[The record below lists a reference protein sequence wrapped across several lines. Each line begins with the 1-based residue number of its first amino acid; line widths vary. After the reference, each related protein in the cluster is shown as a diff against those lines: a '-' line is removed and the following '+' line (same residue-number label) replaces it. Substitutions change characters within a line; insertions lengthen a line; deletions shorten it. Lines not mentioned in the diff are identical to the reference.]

1 MTHKPNNMIERTL
14 AAAATFVLAATVMSH
29 AASEAYSRRIAVC
42 VGINDYPSYAP
53 LSCSVNDAV
62 EMSQVFRSYG
72 FDKVLLLT
80 DEEASREDILGALKE
95 VRTDI
100 GENDLFVFFYAGH
113 GWTGADANGN
123 QMGYLLPVETRAGHE
138 ADDGVSMA
146 ELREAAEAMQN
157 RHSFFIM
164 DSCYS
169 GFGISVATDSTD
181 WTSSRSIQMLTAGGA
196 LDRAF
201 EADGH
206 GLFTRY
212 ILNYFHRSGGRDSGV
227 SALKL
232 AAYVRNR
239 VRRETSGWQTPH
251 FGRMGAGEIV
261 IAMNDT
267 TAPALAMA
275 N

>member
-1 MTHKPNNMIERTL
+1 
-14 AAAATFVLAATVMSH
+14 
-29 AASEAYSRRIAVC
+29 
-42 VGINDYPSYAP
+42 
-53 LSCSVNDAV
+53 
-62 EMSQVFRSYG
+62 MSQVFCSYG

-80 DEEASREDILGALKE
+80 DEEARREDILAALKE
-95 VRTDI
+95 VGSEI

-113 GWTGADANGN
+113 GWTGADANGR
-123 QMGYLLPVETRAGHE
+123 QMGYLLPVETRREHE
-138 ADDGVSMA
+138 ADDGVSMQ
-146 ELREAAEAMQN
+146 ELRETAEAMSN
-157 RHSFFIM
+157 RHSLFIM

-212 ILNYFHRSGGRDSGV
+212 ILNYFRRSGGRNSGV

-232 AAYVRNR
+232 AAYVRTR

-261 IAMNDT
+261 IAMNDSA
-267 TAPALAMA
+267 APALAMA

>member
-1 MTHKPNNMIERTL
+1 MTHKLNNAIGRTM
-14 AAAATFVLAATVMSH
+14 AAAATLLLAANLMSH
-29 AASEAYSRRIAVC
+29 ATAESYSRRIAVC
-42 VGINDYPSYAP
+42 VGINAYPAYTS

-80 DEEASREDILGALKE
+80 DEEARRDDIMNALKE
-95 VRTDI
+95 VDEDI
-100 GENDLFVFFYAGH
+100 GDDDLFVFFYAGH
-113 GWTGADANGN
+113 GWTGNDVNGN
-123 QMGYLLPVETRAGHE
+123 QMGYLLPAETRRGYE
-138 ADDGVSMA
+138 AEDGISMHA
-146 ELREAAEAMQN
+146 LRQIVEAMPN

-169 GFGISVATDSTD
+169 GFGISVATGSTD

-212 ILNYFHRSGGRDSGV
+212 ILDYFHRSGRRNGGV

-232 AAYVRNR
+232 AAFVRNR

-251 FGRMGAGEIV
+251 FGRMGKGEIV
-261 IAMNDT
+261 IAMNDAT
-267 TAPALAMA
+267 TPALAMA

>member
-1 MTHKPNNMIERTL
+1 MTTRNNTIKRTL
-14 AAAATFVLAATVMSH
+14 AATAIFLLAATLSSH
-29 AASEAYSRRIAVC
+29 AASEAYGRRIAIC
-42 VGINDYPSYAP
+42 VGINSYPAYAP
-53 LSCSVNDAV
+53 LACSVNDAV
-62 EMSQVFRSYG
+62 GMSQVFKSYG

-80 DEEASREDILGALKE
+80 DEEARRDDIVSALREVSDEIAE
-95 VRTDI
+95 D
-100 GENDLFVFFYAGH
+100 DLLVFFYAGH

-123 QMGYLLPVETRAGHE
+123 QMGYLLPTETRKGHE
-138 ADDGVSMA
+138 ADDGLSMQS
-146 ELREAAEAMQN
+146 LRQAAEKMVN
-157 RHSFFIM
+157 RHSLFIM

-212 ILNYFHRSGGRDSGV
+212 ILNYFQRPGGRDSGV

-251 FGRMGAGEIV
+251 FGRMGAGEIT
-261 IAMNDT
+261 IAMNGPV
-267 TAPALAMA
+267 AALAMA

>member
-1 MTHKPNNMIERTL
+1 MTLKYNSKIGRTL
-14 AAAATFVLAATVMSH
+14 AATATFILAATVMGQ

-62 EMSQVFRSYG
+62 EMSQVFHSYG
-72 FDKVLLLT
+72 FDKVILLT
-80 DEEASREDILGALKE
+80 DEEAGREDIMGALKE
-95 VRTDI
+95 VGDEI
-100 GENDLFVFFYAGH
+100 GDNDLFVFFYAGH
-113 GWTGADANGN
+113 GWTGADSSGN

-138 ADDGVSMA
+138 ADDGLSMQA
-146 ELREAAEAMQN
+146 LREAVETMPN

-212 ILNYFHRSGGRDSGV
+212 ILNYFHRSGGRDGGV

-261 IAMNDT
+261 IAMNDS
-267 TAPALAMA
+267 TARTLAMA

>member
-1 MTHKPNNMIERTL
+1 MTLKSSNTIRRTL
-14 AAAATFVLAATVMSH
+14 TAAAAFILAATVMSH
-29 AASEAYSRRIAVC
+29 ATSGAYSRRIAVC
-42 VGINDYPSYAP
+42 IGINEYPTYAP

-62 EMSQVFRSYG
+62 EMSQVFRTYG

-80 DEEASREDILGALKE
+80 DEEARREDILDALEE
-95 VRTDI
+95 VGDEI

-123 QMGYLLPVETRAGHE
+123 QMGYLLPVETRAGYE
-138 ADDGVSMA
+138 ADDGLSMQ
-146 ELREAAEAMQN
+146 ELRESAEAMSN

-212 ILNYFHRSGGRDSGV
+212 ILNYFHRSGRRDGGV

-239 VRRETSGWQTPH
+239 VSRETSGWQTPH

-261 IAMNDT
+261 IAMEDS
-267 TAPALAMA
+267 TAPTLAMA

>member
-1 MTHKPNNMIERTL
+1 MTLKSNNMIGRTL
-14 AAAATFVLAATVMSH
+14 AATATLILAATVMSH
-29 AASEAYSRRIAVC
+29 ATSEAYSRRIAVC
-42 VGINDYPSYAP
+42 VGINEYPSYAP

-80 DEEASREDILGALKE
+80 DEEARREDILDALKE
-95 VRTDI
+95 VSGEITD
-100 GENDLFVFFYAGH
+100 NDLFVFFYAGH
-113 GWTGADANGN
+113 GWTGADAKGN
-123 QMGYLLPVETRAGHE
+123 QMGYLLPVETRRGHE
-138 ADDGVSMA
+138 ADDGVSMQ
-146 ELREAAEAMQN
+146 ELREAAEAMSN
-157 RHSFFIM
+157 RHSLFIM

-212 ILNYFHRSGGRDSGV
+212 ILNYFHRSGRRDGGV

-232 AAYVRNR
+232 AAYVRNG

-251 FGRMGAGEIV
+251 FGRMGAGEIM
-261 IAMNDT
+261 IAMNDS

>member
-1 MTHKPNNMIERTL
+1 MTLKSNNMIGRTL
-14 AAAATFVLAATVMSH
+14 AAAATFILAATVMSH
-29 AASEAYSRRIAVC
+29 AAGESYSRRVAIC
-42 VGINDYPSYAP
+42 VGINAYPSYAP

-72 FDKVLLLT
+72 FDEVLLLT
-80 DEEASREDILGALKE
+80 DEEAGRDDIVEALKE
-95 VRTDI
+95 VGDGI

-113 GWTGADANGN
+113 GWTGSDADGN
-123 QMGYLLPVETRAGHE
+123 QMGYLLPVETRHGHE
-138 ADDGVSMA
+138 ADDGLSMQ
-146 ELREAAEAMQN
+146 ELREAVEGMPN
-157 RHSFFIM
+157 RHSLFIM

-169 GFGISVATDSTD
+169 GFGISVSTDSTD

-212 ILNYFHRSGGRDSGV
+212 ILNYFHRSGRRDGGV

-232 AAYVRNR
+232 AAYVRSR
-239 VRRETSGWQTPH
+239 VSRETSGWQTPH

-261 IAMNDT
+261 IAMNAPA
-267 TAPALAMA
+267 APALAMA